1 MNYLMKGEVVFYIVQ
16 CGAVVYNVYNVY
28 NVVYCDDES
37 LVCQTDVWL
46 DRLLSVVS
54 KSMRYVQL
62 RFKVHEQCVH

>member
-16 CGAVVYNVYNVY
+16 CGAVVYNVY

-54 KSMRYVQL
+54 KSMQCVQL
-62 RFKVHEQCVH
+62 RFEVHEQCVH